1 MTSNSTTKQFDR
13 TVFGTGANVI
23 HGDERDTGDQ
33 SELTIIILLIAAG
46 LVLTAAFF
54 AVGFGAEF
62 GRILATSG

>member
-1 MTSNSTTKQFDR
+1 MTSNSTTTQFDR
-13 TVFGTGANVI
+13 TVFGAEANGG
-23 HGDERDTGDQ
+23 HDDNRDTGDQ

-54 AVGFGAEF
+54 AVGFGPEF